1 MTGGSVME
9 LVVGQARTG
18 GGATG
23 QIVAWVLVLI
33 VLAIAGYFAA
43 VWIRRRLMSDDAAA
57 SGAGL
62 IRELEAQ
69 LARGEITR
77 EEFDAAKRLIV
88 GEAVRALPNRA
99 GGGAARGAPG
109 TSGTSGMDGRKGG
122 SERRNPRSG

>member
-1 MTGGSVME
+1 MAGVTMTE
-9 LVVGQARTG
+9 LVLGQTRTG

-33 VLAIAGYFAA
+33 VLAIAGYFTA
-43 VWIRRRLMSDDAAA
+43 VWIRRRLMSDDSAA

-88 GEAVRALPNRA
+88 GEAVRAMPNR
-99 GGGAARGAPG
+99 
-109 TSGTSGMDGRKGG
+109 SGG
-122 SERRNPRSG
+122 SVRTDARTRAGQGRNDRSE